1 MNHERVPSD
10 PGNDKTLLVTRDGA
24 VAKVTFNRPEKMN
37 PLDWGTVREITT
49 TVREIERDDSIEI
62 IVFTGSGKAFSA
74 GGDLDKYI
82 RLYRSSADFQ
92 AFLRDFY
99 AMCDAVERSDRIVIA
114 AVNGFCVAGGLEFM
128 LACDMVV
135 VAEEARI
142 ADGHLNF
149 GQLPG
154 GGGSQR
160 LPRAIGALRAKELI
174 FSGRFLS
181 GREAVSIGLATAC
194 APLGDLPRVVKELTD
209 SLLQKSYAG
218 RRGAKYLVNQ
228 GLKGPLDSGL
238 ELEIAYVHGYATSHP
253 DATEGLMAFKEK
265 RSPRFLPL
273 AAKRK

>member
-1 MNHERVPSD
+1 MSYEQPPSGPD
-10 PGNDKTLLVTRDGA
+10 NDKSLLVTRDGA
-24 VAKVTFNRPEKMN
+24 VATVTFNRPEKMN
-37 PLDWGTVREITT
+37 PLDWATVREITA
-49 TVREIERDDSIEI
+49 TVRELERDDAIEI

-82 RLYRSSADFQ
+82 RLYRSTEDFH

-99 AMCDAVERSDRIVIA
+99 TMCDTVEHSDRIIIA

-160 LPRAIGALRAKELI
+160 LPRAIGVLRAKELI
-174 FSGRFLS
+174 FSGRFVS
-181 GREAVSIGLATAC
+181 GSEAVSLGLATTC
-194 APLGDLPRVVKELTD
+194 APLKDLTRVVKELTD

-218 RRGAKYLVNQ
+218 RRGAKYLVNE
-228 GLKGPLDSGL
+228 GLKGSLPTGL
-238 ELEIAYVHGYATSHP
+238 ELEIAYVHNYATSHP

-265 RSPRFLPL
+265 RPPRFLPL
-273 AAKRK
+273 AAKAK